1 MIEASSIPALLV
13 RVHLSGRNT
22 MTETGR
28 HRVVIA
34 SLAVAVASLYPRIR
48 GTDQQL
54 IEFGRDCGPLPP
66 HMRG

>member
-1 MIEASSIPALLV
+1 
-13 RVHLSGRNT
+13 
-22 MTETGR
+22 MTKTGR

-34 SLAVAVASLYPRIR
+34 SLAAAVASLYPRIR